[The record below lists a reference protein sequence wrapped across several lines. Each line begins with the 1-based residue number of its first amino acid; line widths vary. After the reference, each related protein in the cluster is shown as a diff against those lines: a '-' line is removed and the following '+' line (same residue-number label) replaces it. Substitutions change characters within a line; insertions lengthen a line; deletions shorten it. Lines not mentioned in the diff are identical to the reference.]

1 VKHLAIV
8 RTIPRSRHNPQFNR
22 DTLPEAL
29 RLTRPANVVF
39 TVDYSVRAAQVTVY
53 ELLGIGCKIPP
64 VTPHAKSLQAQF
76 EALIKAF
83 K

>member
-1 VKHLAIV
+1 MSGETVLVTQPTVLTIGHSTRALEPFLEMLRAHGVKHLADV

-29 RLTRPANVVF
+29 RFTRP
-39 TVDYSVRAAQVTVY
+39 
-53 ELLGIGCKIPP
+53 
-64 VTPHAKSLQAQF
+64 AKSLQAQF

-83 K
+83 R